1 MKIWST
7 QAGSKW
13 DIQHS
18 NNRSSKNNREKGKF
32 NNGDYVVVVVQL
44 LNHGQLFAIP
54 WTAGRQGSL
63 CFTLSLSLLKLMS
76 IVSVMPSNNLILCCP
91 LLLLPAIF
99 PSIRVFSNESLLRIR
114 WPKYWSFSFSIS
126 PSNENFSLISCRI
139 DWFDLLS
146 VWVTRKSLLQNHN
159 SKASVFWH
167 STFFVVQRSYPYMT
181 PGKTMSLTIQT
192 VVGKVISLVFNTLS
206 SFVIAFLPRSKCLNF
221 MAVYPVHNCR
231 PIANAVTW
239 SQWVFGMYLDGL
251 PIKIL
256 SMTLSCSYY

>member
-1 MKIWST
+1 MKIWSI

-114 WPKYWSFSFSIS
+114 WPKYWSFSIS
-126 PSNENFSLISCRI
+126 PSNENFSWFPLGSTGLIS
-139 DWFDLLS
+139 LLS
-146 VWVTRKSLLQNHN
+146 KGRLRVFSSATVWKDQFFGAQPSLFPTL
-159 SKASVFWH
+159 
-167 STFFVVQRSYPYMT
+167 
-181 PGKTMSLTIQT
+181 
-192 VVGKVISLVFNTLS
+192 IS
-206 SFVIAFLPRSKCLNF
+206 I
-221 MAVYPVHNCR
+221 H
-231 PIANAVTW
+231 
-239 SQWVFGMYLDGL
+239 D
-251 PIKIL
+251 
-256 SMTLSCSYY
+256 

>member
-1 MKIWST
+1 MKIWSI

-114 WPKYWSFSFSIS
+114 WPKYWSFSFSIILDRF
-126 PSNENFSLISCRI
+126 PLGLTGLIS
-139 DWFDLLS
+139 
-146 VWVTRKSLLQNHN
+146 LQSKGHS
-159 SKASVFWH
+159 SKASILQCSALWTNSH
-167 STFFVVQRSYPYMT
+167 
-181 PGKTMSLTIQT
+181 I
-192 VVGKVISLVFNTLS
+192 
-206 SFVIAFLPRSKCLNF
+206 
-221 MAVYPVHNCR
+221 H
-231 PIANAVTW
+231 TW
-239 SQWVFGMYLDGL
+239 PLEK
-251 PIKIL
+251 P
-256 SMTLSCSYY
+256 